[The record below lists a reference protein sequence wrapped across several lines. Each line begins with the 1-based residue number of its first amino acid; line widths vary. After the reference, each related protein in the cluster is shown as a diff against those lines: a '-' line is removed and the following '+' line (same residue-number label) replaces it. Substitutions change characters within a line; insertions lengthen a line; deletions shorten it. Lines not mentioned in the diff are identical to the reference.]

1 MARVDPADIDPLSPK
16 RYEGPGFRQQAPE
29 FDPFSGE
36 GARRRGGRFNP
47 PDSFPVLY
55 LCSTRACAV
64 AEFYRTGS
72 QLAIG
77 PEGLLP
83 RHLFRYSLRLDR
95 VLDLGDRRTI
105 ARLDITNEDLVGED
119 LSITRRIGQSVQALG
134 LEALRSPS
142 ATGQD
147 DVLAIFIENIA
158 SGAVDVKLL
167 EIWESVTDVAR
178 SR

>member
-1 MARVDPADIDPLSPK
+1 M
-16 RYEGPGFRQQAPE
+16 
-29 FDPFSGE
+29 
-36 GARRRGGRFNP
+36 
-47 PDSFPVLY
+47 
-55 LCSTRACAV
+55 
-64 AEFYRTGS
+64 
-72 QLAIG
+72 
-77 PEGLLP
+77 LP